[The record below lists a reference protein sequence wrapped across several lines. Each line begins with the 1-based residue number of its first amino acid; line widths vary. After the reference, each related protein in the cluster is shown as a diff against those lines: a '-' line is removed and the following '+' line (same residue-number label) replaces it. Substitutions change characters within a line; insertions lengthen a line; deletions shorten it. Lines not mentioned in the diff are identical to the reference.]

1 LGSFWVSLTEEQIY
15 GLLGLGVGEDF
26 GFLSVLGSSA
36 FFHSD
41 KGRWTAFLKS
51 KGTRITGKFLGRI
64 FEGAIRLGWLERTRS
79 GR

>member
-1 LGSFWVSLTEEQIY
+1 MVIY
-15 GLLGLGVGEDF
+15 GLLGLGAGEGF

-51 KGTRITGKFLGRI
+51 KGTRITGKFWDE
-64 FEGAIRLGWLERTRS
+64 F
-79 GR
+79 